1 MSAPLSRSS
10 GAFLLQDAERN
21 RGTAFDA
28 AVRDGCNLRGLLPP
42 AVETLTWQTA
52 RVMANLRSQGTDLNR
67 YVYLTALRERNE
79 TLFYRT
85 IVDNLAET
93 LPLIYTPT
101 VGQAC
106 QAFSRIFQSPHGL
119 YVTSQDRGRVA
130 EVLRNWPRRDVRV
143 IVVTDGSRIL
153 GLGDLG
159 ADGMPIPIGK
169 LDLYVA
175 CGGVLPSACLPVM
188 LDVGTDNPALLVD
201 PFYLGLRQHR
211 LPAAEYDE
219 LVAEFVTA
227 AEVVFPGLLLQFED
241 FSNRNAFALLRR
253 YRDRVCCFNDDI
265 QGTGAM
271 GLAGLTSALRI
282 SGGDLPGQRLLFAG
296 AGEAALGIAGLVTAA
311 LREQGLSESAARKRC
326 WLVDSKG
333 LVVASRNDLVE
344 HKRPYAHDHPPL
356 GDLATI
362 VKTLRPTVLIGASG
376 APGIFDARVLGALAE
391 ATPRPIVFA
400 LSNPPSKAECTAEQA
415 YTFTDG
421 RAIFASGSPFPPVV
435 FGGRTLTPGQGNN
448 SCIFPGVGL
457 GVLAS
462 GASRVTDSMFFAAA
476 KALAGL
482 VSETDLASGR
492 IFPAPQQ
499 MREVAATVATRVAE
513 VAYQE
518 GLAAGLPP
526 PDLPAAIRALM
537 YEPDYPPLMDVD

>member
-52 RVMANLRSQGTDLNR
+52 RVMANLRGQGSDLNR

-106 QAFSRIFQSPHGL
+106 QAFSRIFQSSHGL
-119 YVTSQDRGRVA
+119 YVTAQDRGRVA

-188 LDVGTDNPALLVD
+188 LDVGTDNPALLAD

-227 AEVVFPGLLLQFED
+227 AEAVFPGLLLQFED

-282 SGGDLPGQRLLFAG
+282 SGGDLAGQRLLFAG

-311 LREQGLSESAARKRC
+311 LAEQGLSESAARKRC

-526 PDLPAAIRALM
+526 PDLSAAIRALM